1 MFVVTT
7 NDMPGWRVEA
17 VVGEV
22 FGLTV
27 RARNV
32 GAQMGAGWKAMFG
45 GELKGLTQQLQQT
58 RDEAMSRMIG
68 AAEARG
74 ANAVLAMRYDS
85 NEIADGWQELV
96 AYGTA
101 VVAIRPDSDMARAQL
116 AQTQVQPS
124 VATAEDEQNAAQQY
138 AARRARHQLPWL
150 GAAGFGVGVL
160 RG

>member
-1 MFVVTT
+1 
-7 NDMPGWRVEA
+7 
-17 VVGEV
+17 
-22 FGLTV
+22 
-27 RARNV
+27 
-32 GAQMGAGWKAMFG
+32 MFG

-101 VVAIRPDSDMARAQL
+101 VVIRPDSDMARAQL
-116 AQTQVQPS
+116 AQTQGQPS
-124 VATAEDEQNAAQQY
+124 VATAEDKQNAAQQY
-138 AARRARHQLPWL
+138 ATQQGQAP
-150 GAAGFGVGVL
+150 AAQ
-160 RG
+160 

>member
-32 GAQMGAGWKAMFG
+32 GAQMGAGFKAMFG
-45 GELKGLTQQLQQT
+45 SELKGLTQQLQQT

-101 VVAIRPDSDMARAQL
+101 VVIRPDSDMARAQL

-124 VATAEDEQNAAQQY
+124 VATAEDKQNAAQQY
-138 AARRARHQLPWL
+138 ATQQGQAP
-150 GAAGFGVGVL
+150 AAQ
-160 RG
+160 

>member
-1 MFVVTT
+1 MIVVTT
-7 NDMPGWRVEA
+7 NDLPGWKVEA

-27 RARNV
+27 RARNI
-32 GAQMGAGWKAMFG
+32 GAQFGAGFKAMFG

-58 RDEAMSRMIG
+58 RDEAMSRMV
-68 AAEARG
+68 AAAQTRG

-101 VVAIRPDSDMARAQL
+101 VVISPVDANAQ
-116 AQTQVQPS
+116 AQFAQMQQQAPIQ
-124 VATAEDEQNAAQQY
+124 ATAEDAAAAQAQ
-138 AARRARHQLPWL
+138 AAAQ
-150 GAAGFGVGVL
+150 GGVPQQ
-160 RG
+160 